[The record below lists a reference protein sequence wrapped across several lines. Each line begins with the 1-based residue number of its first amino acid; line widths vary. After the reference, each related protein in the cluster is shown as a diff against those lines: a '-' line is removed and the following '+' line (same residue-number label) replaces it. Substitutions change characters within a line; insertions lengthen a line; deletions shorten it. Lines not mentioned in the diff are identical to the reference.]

1 VVGRTR
7 ILRRN
12 YRTTRQIVEAA
23 VSLIEGTQAGDEEV
37 LAQEYVHVG
46 PKPVL
51 YFAENA
57 SDQIRWIAE
66 QIRHSAQALKLPT
79 SSAAILTPTN
89 WQAEQIAT
97 ALTEIGMI
105 SKHVRGLDLE
115 LKTTYI
121 KAMTIH
127 AAKGLE
133 FPIVVIPGFEAGTIP
148 RPLEDERA
156 SDREKHFDE
165 QRRITFVA
173 MTRAMRR
180 LFVVCRKGKESPFLE
195 DFDLEQWTIQ

>member
-1 VVGRTR
+1 
-7 ILRRN
+7 
-12 YRTTRQIVEAA
+12 
-23 VSLIEGTQAGDEEV
+23 
-37 LAQEYVHVG
+37 
-46 PKPVL
+46 
-51 YFAENA
+51 
-57 SDQIRWIAE
+57 
-66 QIRHSAQALKLPT
+66 
-79 SSAAILTPTN
+79 
-89 WQAEQIAT
+89 
-97 ALTEIGMI
+97 
-105 SKHVRGLDLE
+105 
-115 LKTTYI
+115 
-121 KAMTIH
+121 MTIH